1 MEAQQSESNFILVTV
16 YIGIIVR
23 HFSTVQNVKLG
34 ESRTLWGKHEQAA
47 YILTAEYYIVENF
60 GKCKFSYK

>member
-1 MEAQQSESNFILVTV
+1 MEAQQSESNLILVTV

-34 ESRTLWGKHEQAA
+34 ESRTLLGKHQQAA
-47 YILTAEYYIVENF
+47 YTIWWEIW
-60 GKCKFSYK
+60 